1 MSRPKLKT
9 RSVTRRADP
18 NAMFRVIQ
26 GSRPYGEA
34 NPKAATGIMVKLR
47 LALQR
52 LSDMATPDD
61 DIQDHDELMHALA
74 VALVRSHEI
83 AGSGNPC
90 KEPLMAGVKAL
101 QRASERR
108 ARKGRWGLD
117 GPGIQELREALD
129 IYEEVLMASSPKQ
142 MQTAFEKHLKM
153 LLKAL
158 QQEEVRHALSTK

>member
-1 MSRPKLKT
+1 MPRVKFGT
-9 RSVTRRADP
+9 RVLTTRADP

-26 GSRPYGEA
+26 GSKPYGEA
-34 NPKAATGIMVKLR
+34 NPKAATNIMVKLR

-52 LSDMATPDD
+52 LSDMATPDN
-61 DIQDHDELMHALA
+61 DIQDHDELMHAMA

-83 AGSGNPC
+83 AGSNNPC

-108 ARKGRWGLD
+108 GRTGRWGLD
-117 GPGIQELREALD
+117 GPGITELREAVD

-142 MQTAFEKHLKM
+142 MQKAFEKHLKM

-158 QQEEVRHALSTK
+158 QDEEVRHALSAK